1 MTRLIRAFVLVA
13 LFVVGAS
20 TLAAQPMEM
29 TEGEVR
35 RIDKEQGK
43 MSIRH
48 GPLVNLDMPAMT
60 MVFVVADRAWLDQF
74 KVGDKVR
81 FHADKVGS
89 QYTVTKIEPG
99 Q

>member
-1 MTRLIRAFVLVA
+1 MLRFMRVLALAAAMTS
-13 LFVVGAS
+13 AS
-20 TLAAQPMEM
+20 PLAAQPMELS
-29 TEGEVR
+29 EGEVR

-60 MVFVVADRAWLDQF
+60 MVFVVPDRAMLDQV

-81 FHADKVGS
+81 FQADKIGG
-89 QYTVTKIEPG
+89 QYTVTRIERA

>member
-1 MTRLIRAFVLVA
+1 MNSFIRVA
-13 LFVVGAS
+13 ALLAAIVIGGS
-20 TLAAQPMEM
+20 PLAAQPMEM
-29 TEGEVR
+29 TDGEIR

-60 MVFVVADRAWLDQF
+60 MVFVVQDRAMLDQV

-81 FHADKVGS
+81 FHAEKIGS
-89 QYTVTKIEPG
+89 QYTVTKIEPAR
-99 Q
+99 

>member
-1 MTRLIRAFVLVA
+1 MTGFLRAA
-13 LFVVGAS
+13 IIAAAAS
-20 TLAAQPMEM
+20 IATFTLAAQPMEM

-48 GPLVNLDMPAMT
+48 GPLLNLDMPAMT
-60 MVFVVADRAWLDQF
+60 MVFVVADRAMLDQV

-81 FHADKVGS
+81 FHADKIGS
-89 QYTVTKIEPG
+89 QYTVTKIEPA

>member
-1 MTRLIRAFVLVA
+1 VA
-13 LFVVGAS
+13 VVIGAS
-20 TLAAQPMEM
+20 PLAAQPMEM
-29 TEGEVR
+29 TDGEIR

-48 GPLVNLDMPAMT
+48 GPLVTLDMPAMT
-60 MVFVVADRAWLDQF
+60 MVFVVQDRAMLDQV

-81 FHADKVGS
+81 FHAEKIGS
-89 QYTVTKIEPG
+89 QYTVTRIETA

>member
-1 MTRLIRAFVLVA
+1 MLRFMRVLALAAAMT
-13 LFVVGAS
+13 GAS
-20 TLAAQPMEM
+20 TLAAQPMELS
-29 TEGEVR
+29 EGEVR

-48 GPLVNLDMPAMT
+48 GPLANLDMPAMT
-60 MVFVVADRAWLDQF
+60 MVFVVSDRAMLDQV

-81 FHADKVGS
+81 FQADKIGG
-89 QYTVTKIEPG
+89 QYTVTRIERA

>member
-1 MTRLIRAFVLVA
+1 MMRLVRMAAIAVLAV
-13 LFVVGAS
+13 LGAS
-20 TLAAQPMEM
+20 AAPAQPMEM

-60 MVFVVADRAWLDQF
+60 MVFVVQDREALDRV

-81 FHADKVGS
+81 FHADKIGG
-89 QYTVTKIEPG
+89 QYTVTKIEPVP
-99 Q
+99 

>member
-1 MTRLIRAFVLVA
+1 MSSFIRGAALLVA
-13 LFVVGAS
+13 VVIGAS
-20 TLAAQPMEM
+20 PLAAQPMEM
-29 TEGEVR
+29 TDGEIR

-48 GPLVNLDMPAMT
+48 GPLVTLDMPAMT
-60 MVFVVADRAWLDQF
+60 MVFVVQDRAMLDQV

-81 FHADKVGS
+81 FHAEKIGS
-89 QYTVTKIEPG
+89 QYTVTRIETA

>member
-1 MTRLIRAFVLVA
+1 MSRLMGAFAIVLAALGVA
-13 LFVVGAS
+13 SMLS
-20 TLAAQPMEM
+20 AQPMEM

-60 MVFVVADRAWLDQF
+60 MVFVVSDRAALDQF

-81 FHADKVGS
+81 FHADKIGS
-89 QYTVTKIEPG
+89 QYTVTKIEPA

>member
-1 MTRLIRAFVLVA
+1 MREL
-13 LFVVGAS
+13 LFAAVIAAAAS
-20 TLAAQPMEM
+20 ITPFTLAAQPMEM

-48 GPLVNLDMPAMT
+48 GPLINLDMPAMT
-60 MVFVVADRAWLDQF
+60 MVFVVADRAMLDQV

-81 FHADKVGS
+81 FHAEKIGS
-89 QYTVTKIEPG
+89 QYTVTKIEAA

>member
-1 MTRLIRAFVLVA
+1 MARFIRASAIVLAALGVA
-13 LFVVGAS
+13 SMLS
-20 TLAAQPMEM
+20 AQPMEM

-60 MVFVVADRAWLDQF
+60 MVFVVADRAMLDQV

-81 FHADKVGS
+81 FHADKIGS
-89 QYTVTKIEPG
+89 QYTVTKIEPA

>member
-1 MTRLIRAFVLVA
+1 MIRFLRLITLLVA
-13 LFVVGAS
+13 IAAVAS
-20 TLAAQPMEM
+20 PLAAQPMEM
-29 TEGEVR
+29 TDGEVR

-60 MVFVVADRAWLDQF
+60 MVFVVADRAMLDQV

-81 FHADKVGS
+81 FHADKIGG
-89 QYTVTKIEPG
+89 QYTVTKIEPA

>member
-1 MTRLIRAFVLVA
+1 MIRFMRAAFIVA
-13 LFVVGAS
+13 AATIGSS

-29 TEGEVR
+29 TDGEIR

-60 MVFVVADRAWLDQF
+60 MVFVVTDRAWLDQF

-81 FHADKVGS
+81 FHADKIGS
-89 QYTVTKIEPG
+89 QYTVTRIEPAR
-99 Q
+99 